1 MPTNLL
7 KFIFAQFRAVKRD
20 TKLRLY
26 QDLTINIACILLGK
40 IIKQMQSRVEILM
53 LANMKCQYQSS
64 FPIYFR
70 FENKSAS
77 RKCII
82 LLLYHEDC

>member
-1 MPTNLL
+1 MPTNLP
-7 KFIFAQFRAVKRD
+7 KFIFALFRAVKRD

-53 LANMKCQYQSS
+53 LANM
-64 FPIYFR
+64 
-70 FENKSAS
+70 
-77 RKCII
+77 
-82 LLLYHEDC
+82 